1 MLWKCY
7 VVTRLPNVKYFLMIR
22 GDFISMN
29 LASASANKD
38 DGQFPVKLNL
48 ESSCGS
54 CTYAIARLPIWQIDC
69 RRRNSGNSALV
80 LQH

>member
-1 MLWKCY
+1 
-7 VVTRLPNVKYFLMIR
+7 
-22 GDFISMN
+22 MN
-29 LASASANKD
+29 LTSASANKD

-48 ESSCGS
+48 DRSCGS

-80 LQH
+80 L